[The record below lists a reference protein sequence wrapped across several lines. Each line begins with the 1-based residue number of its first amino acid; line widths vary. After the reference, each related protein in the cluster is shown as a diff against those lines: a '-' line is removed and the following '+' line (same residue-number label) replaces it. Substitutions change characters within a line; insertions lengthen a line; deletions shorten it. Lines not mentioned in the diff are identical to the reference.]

1 MIISLLVAMDEN
13 RGIGLQGGLPWH
25 ISSDLKRFKSTTLG
39 HHIIMGRKTWESI
52 GKQLP
57 GRKMVVI
64 SNDRNYNAEGCEV
77 VHSLRNALGLARE
90 CGEDEA
96 FVIGGGQIFAQALPL
111 ADKIYLTHVR
121 TITPADTFFPYYD
134 PSEWVIVRREMLPA
148 SEKDEYA
155 TEFLELN
162 RER

>member
-13 RGIGLQGGLPWH
+13 RGIGLQGGLPWR

-64 SNDRNYNAEGCEV
+64 SNDRNYYAEGCEV
-77 VHSLRNALGLARE
+77 VHSLRNALDLARE

>member
-1 MIISLLVAMDEN
+1 VIISLLVAMDEN

-64 SNDRNYNAEGCEV
+64 SNDRNYYAEGCEV
-77 VHSLRNALGLARE
+77 VHSLRNALDLARE